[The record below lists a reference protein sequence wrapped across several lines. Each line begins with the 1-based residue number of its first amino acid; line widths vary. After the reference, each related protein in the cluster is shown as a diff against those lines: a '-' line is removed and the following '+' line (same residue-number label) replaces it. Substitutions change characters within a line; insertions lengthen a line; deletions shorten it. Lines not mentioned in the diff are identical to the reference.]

1 MDFGYFFLHI
11 YINIIDFTKL
21 AWILVIFLSYFLCPS
36 SHYTQICELGAR
48 FIHTFLTRQQFD
60 IAQVILNTM
69 TPYRDSSM
77 HSRALLFALLI
88 TQLLEDI
95 SFDFNPSRVARMS
108 RALIDTSSWAKHY
121 THVYGS
127 MVPLAH
133 PIIDP

>member
-1 MDFGYFFLHI
+1 
-11 YINIIDFTKL
+11 
-21 AWILVIFLSYFLCPS
+21 
-36 SHYTQICELGAR
+36 
-48 FIHTFLTRQQFD
+48 
-60 IAQVILNTM
+60 M
-69 TPYRDSSM
+69 TLYRDSSM

-95 SFDFNPSRVARMS
+95 GFDFNPSRVARMS
-108 RALIDTSSWAKHY
+108 RALIDTSSRAKHY